1 MDEILIHATTQMNTE
16 NMLTARR
23 QSQKTTNYVVSRQ
36 TVTRVTGSR
45 SLSDDK

>member
-1 MDEILIHATTQMNTE
+1 MNEIPVHVTTQVNTE

-23 QSQKTTNYVVSRQ
+23 QSQKTTNYTASRQ

-45 SLSDDK
+45 SLFHDK